1 MGGRGEL
8 ETEERLTKMSP
19 FKSSPGSMVMQMLV
33 WLSPWTLLWERGGQR
48 DRGLLRGLSSV
59 PSSSCPS
66 TGGLSGKLTDAS
78 LSPPP
83 RKGSKHPSSPCPQS
97 SASVIQHSWPLIPAE
112 YLLDA
117 RCVDRLHGLVDPEKW
132 STPCKGGVVLAKTA
146 EIARGGRGRGE
157 MQEGRTNQEEEK

>member
-66 TGGLSGKLTDAS
+66 TRGLSGKLTDAS